1 MRRDAVGGRE
11 RKREGGVC
19 VAGRE
24 KNACKTAAAATAISP
39 ATGHVVVTALQSG
52 YRVSEL
58 NDGGVQMRA

>member
-1 MRRDAVGGRE
+1 MGGRE

-58 NDGGVQMRA
+58 YDGGVQMRA